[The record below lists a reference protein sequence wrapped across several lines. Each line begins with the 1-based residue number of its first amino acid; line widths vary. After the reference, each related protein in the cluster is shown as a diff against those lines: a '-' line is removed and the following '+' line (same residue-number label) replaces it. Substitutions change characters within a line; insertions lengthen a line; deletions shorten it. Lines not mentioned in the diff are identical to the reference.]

1 MKRSEKETTAMEKI
15 AIFTDSA
22 CDLKDEVLKEYNIRF
37 LPLRII
43 YENKEYR
50 DRVEISPDE
59 IYGNL
64 EKEIPK
70 TSLPSG
76 EDINNFFRD
85 LIKEGYTHAI
95 GVMISSGLSGTANS
109 IQLMAENYPEIET
122 FIFDSRNLTLA
133 EGILAVEAAKLLKSG
148 KSFSEIKETL
158 PTLRKTVDTY
168 YIVATME
175 YLIKGGRVGKVAGT
189 IGQLLDIKPIIS
201 VNEEGVYYTV
211 DKARGMKQGYNKLLN
226 ILKENLAKSKCR
238 VWVMHG
244 GAPEECLAIVE
255 RVKDFEGIVS
265 LDHLQISPALGVH
278 TGKGL
283 IGICIQRVS

>member
-1 MKRSEKETTAMEKI
+1 
-15 AIFTDSA
+15 
-22 CDLKDEVLKEYNIRF
+22 
-37 LPLRII
+37 
-43 YENKEYR
+43 
-50 DRVEISPDE
+50 
-59 IYGNL
+59 
-64 EKEIPK
+64 
-70 TSLPSG
+70 
-76 EDINNFFRD
+76 
-85 LIKEGYTHAI
+85 
-95 GVMISSGLSGTANS
+95 MISSGLSGTANS

-244 GAPEECLAIVE
+244 GAPEECLTIVE